1 MSWQTFKETILR
13 VANNPESIPDRN
25 TVAKLYANAYDTAIK
40 NGGDT
45 QNQTRLIS
53 GNVESMREIFLAA
66 LEKGVR
72 TQGPYDL
79 VAQMG
84 DGVKAYWANAKMD
97 LFPIPTNLPKGAVAN
112 IKIEQND
119 IIEVGEWLKP
129 LATPSPPKPANA
141 INIPPTQKPKPADD
155 YNLRKMLDDAGY
167 AAIKK
172 YEDESGCVSLISGR
186 TGLQLTDWKKAGCV
200 GYNPGMDTQEKTIK
214 DRIKN
219 VLGFDVWAK
228 IPPVFRMQIY
238 SFMYNA
244 DSTADTKDASGKIV
258 SGDKLR
264 WIAGLSQ
271 AAKNETSQYRA
282 SVRANETIRN
292 DAIAYLKTL
301 TTTDFQKI
309 YPNFLKV
316 LDEMYTA
323 ISDAEFKS
331 AANKT
336 TNSEKANATKL
347 GAAYNLTWKDRPS
360 KIQEYYESSSL
371 VKKDKEPQ
379 EVGQAAQP
387 PTQTTEEPTSNTP
400 LQSGPIP
407 PTNNT
412 SLFVDYFI
420 RTAINHLGTIKG
432 RIITQSNYGA
442 TNGPGLIDWTGYR
455 VKGTPQ
461 IREII
466 SVGDFNQDENLRL
479 KQLEA
484 EGTTVIE
491 EEEQDTEDYGAD
503 DVDSATSF
511 TGKVSDAQRLAIRK
525 AGQAV
530 HFIGTYID
538 YSKINPI
545 TKKAGVDVYSVG
557 FNGGLCARWTYN
569 WAKNYVNALRGKPL
583 TNGPAFAAGGH
594 ANSSRDNK
602 KLNGYWKSL
611 EYLGYEIATDTTYS
625 KDKLL
630 EVLKSNK
637 YDVGD
642 VVVYWGVDGAT
653 NVSSYKYGHTQ
664 FFTGGY
670 QNYKKAALGTKAPS
684 KKGSYKSFW
693 DNASNWDSDA
703 YNNFGTFMVYRSS
716 KLGPATKWRYLL
728 FKAPTK

>member
-25 TVAKLYANAYDTAIK
+25 TVAKLYADAYDTAIK
-40 NGGDT
+40 NGGDS
-45 QNQTRLIS
+45 RHKIPLKS
-53 GNVESMREIFLAA
+53 GNVELMRQGFLSA
-66 LEKGVR
+66 LEKGVT

-84 DGVKAYWANAKMD
+84 NGVKDYWNNAIMSKLPTPTD
-97 LFPIPTNLPKGAVAN
+97 LPEGVVSNINVLDNKIIDKG
-112 IKIEQND
+112 K
-119 IIEVGEWLKP
+119 WLEP
-129 LATPSPPKPANA
+129 LKTPSPPKPENA

-155 YNLRKMLDDAGY
+155 YNLRKMLDAAGY

-172 YEDESGCVSLISGR
+172 YEDEDGCVSLISGR
-186 TGLQLTDWKKAGCV
+186 TGLQLTDYKKVGCG
-200 GYNPGMDTQEKTIK
+200 GYNPGQDAQEGIIK
-214 DRIKN
+214 ERVKN

-244 DSTADTKDASGKIV
+244 DSKASG
-258 SGDKLR
+258 DLFR

-271 AAKNETSQYRA
+271 AAKNETAQYRA
-282 SVRANETIRN
+282 SVRANKIIRD
-292 DAIAYLKTL
+292 DAVTYLKTL

-316 LDEMYTA
+316 LDEMYQA
-323 ISDAEFKS
+323 ISEAELKS
-331 AANKT
+331 AAAKT
-336 TNSEKANATKL
+336 TNSEKAAAIRL
-347 GAAYNLTWKDRPS
+347 GSCYTLTWKDRPS
-360 KIQEYYESSSL
+360 TIQKDYESAIFG
-371 VKKDKEPQ
+371 KKDKEPQ

-387 PTQTTEEPTSNTP
+387 PTQTTEEPTSDTP

-432 RIITQSNYGA
+432 TITMQSSYGA
-442 TNGPGLIDWTGYR
+442 SNGISVLNWTGYT

-491 EEEQDTEDYGAD
+491 EEEQDTEDYGGND
-503 DVDSATSF
+503 EESATSF

-684 KKGSYKSFW
+684 KKGSYKSSW